1 MTGARRALAVA
12 SAGLALAGGGG
23 AALVAARHEG
33 DASRR
38 SPPARA
44 VEAQPLPAPGG
55 GSAPPA
61 HSPGPATA
69 TPAPEPAGPV
79 PLPLV
84 GCPPPRRPR
93 PGPAT
98 AAWRPSVL
106 VPEAELPAPLPP
118 SAWVADVTP
127 LMGKGMWVWKYR
139 QTENGDPDAIVSRAV
154 AAGLRQIW
162 VRVGD
167 SRDGFYGAEVL
178 AGLVP
183 RAHAAGLAVI
193 GWGFPYLWDPVGDA
207 RWSAEALAWRGP
219 DGSALDA
226 FSPDIETAGENV
238 VLSEARARVYL
249 GLVREAAGLHDPNAV
264 AGLRDPNAVAGLR
277 DPNAVAGRRP
287 VVATVYPPTEARMAT
302 YPYEAIAAYVD
313 AFAPMVYWGC
323 TEPGKAATEA
333 LDRLSVLRPVHVI
346 GQAFDMVESGGRTAA
361 PTAAETTR
369 FLDVARRLGA
379 VGASFWVWQ
388 SIGPDQWSALAGYP
402 W

>member
-1 MTGARRALAVA
+1 MTGPRRALAVA
-12 SAGLALAGGGG
+12 SVALALAGGGG
-23 AALVAARHEG
+23 AALVAARQDG
-33 DASRR
+33 NA
-38 SPPARA
+38 PVRA
-44 VEAQPLPAPGG
+44 GRAHAMERQPLPAPGG
-55 GSAPPA
+55 EPVPPPPPPA
-61 HSPGPATA
+61 PVAATL
-69 TPAPEPAGPV
+69 PPEPAGPV
-79 PLPLV
+79 PLPLA
-84 GCPPPRRPR
+84 GCPPPPRAR
-93 PGPAT
+93 PGPAPT
-98 AAWRPSVL
+98 AWRPPVL
-106 VPEAELPAPLPP
+106 VPEAELPAPLSP

-127 LMGKGMWVWKYR
+127 LTGKGMWVWKYR
-139 QTENGDPDAIVSRAV
+139 QTEQGDPDAIVARAV
-154 AAGLRQIW
+154 SAGLQQIW

-183 RAHAAGLAVI
+183 KAHAAGLAVV

-226 FSPDIETAGENV
+226 FSPDIETASENV
-238 VLSEARARVYL
+238 RLSEARVRVYL
-249 GLVREAAGLHDPNAV
+249 GLVREAASPGLRGPNAEAGLRGPNAV
-264 AGLRDPNAVAGLR
+264 
-277 DPNAVAGRRP
+277 P
-287 VVATVYPPTEARMAT
+287 VVATVYPPTEARMAI

-333 LDRLSVLRPVHVI
+333 LDRLSALRPVHVI
-346 GQAFDMVESGGRTAA
+346 GQAFDMAETGGRAAA

-369 FLDVARRLGA
+369 FLDVARRGGA

-388 SIGPDQWSALAGYP
+388 FMGPDQWSALAGYP